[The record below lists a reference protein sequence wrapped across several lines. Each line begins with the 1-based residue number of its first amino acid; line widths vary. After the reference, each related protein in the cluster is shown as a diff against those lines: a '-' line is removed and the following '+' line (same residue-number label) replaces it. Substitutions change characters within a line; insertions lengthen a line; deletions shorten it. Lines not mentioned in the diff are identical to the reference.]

1 MDSLMSL
8 ITGFLTELLSFDP
21 FLWLCASFVFA
32 IVFAIIRSLL
42 HAFDREG

>member
-32 IVFAIIRSLL
+32 LAFGIIRALL

>member
-1 MDSLMSL
+1 MGGLISLV
-8 ITGFLTELLSFDP
+8 TGFLTELLSFDP

-32 IVFAIIRSLL
+32 LAFGIIRALL

>member
-1 MDSLMSL
+1 MSL

-21 FLWLCASFVFA
+21 FLWLCGAFVFA
-32 IVFAIIRSLL
+32 LVFAIIRALL